1 VRRWCQTVPK
11 RGTTVPNLPASVWR
25 VGATSRRAYPHDV
38 LTLHFD
44 YTSARAAV
52 ALLRLERL
60 ASAGLPVAFRGLDAL
75 GIEAALPVTLDQL
88 VEIEEQRARAADL
101 GLELMRPTRRP
112 PTLSAHLVGEVADA
126 AGVGA
131 AWRWVCLES
140 YWTGDADLSDR
151 EVLLGLATRT
161 GLAASEVASVLDD
174 IGRRNELR
182 AQMLALR
189 ALGVGGVPVLEVDGT
204 LIPADVDDAT
214 LLELARL

>member
-1 VRRWCQTVPK
+1 VVPVGPEAWDHGPEPREAAGRPYDRR
-11 RGTTVPNLPASVWR
+11 
-25 VGATSRRAYPHDV
+25 V

-60 ASAGLPVAFRGLDAL
+60 ALAGHAVAFRGLDAL
-75 GIEAALPVTLDQL
+75 GIEAVLPVTLDQL
-88 VEIEEQRARAADL
+88 AEIEEQRARAGTL
-101 GLELMRPTRRP
+101 GLVLHRPTRRP
-112 PTLSAHLVGEVADA
+112 PTLSAHLVGEVAEA
-126 AGVGA
+126 EGVGMS
-131 AWRWVCLES
+131 WRRNCLEA
-140 YWTGDADLSDR
+140 YWTADADLSDR

-161 GLAASEVASVLDD
+161 GLAASAVASVLDD

-204 LIPADVDDAT
+204 LLPADVDDAT
-214 LLELARL
+214 LLELTRL